1 MAGLVAIHV
10 REGHPDFI
18 DLPWHLPLAAWEG
31 ATERQVEMERGL
43 SRHQVVFVEYGA
55 AIYALK
61 ELPPEGAEREYT
73 LLRGS
78 EKVVELSREISL
90 SK

>member
-31 ATERQVEMERGL
+31 ATERQVDRL
-43 SRHQVVFVEYGA
+43 LA
-55 AIYALK
+55 A
-61 ELPPEGAEREYT
+61 GAEAYLTKPARVAEFLG
-73 LLRGS
+73 LLDRILGRS
-78 EKVVELSREISL
+78 AHAAEEAHLQR
-90 SK
+90 

>member
-43 SRHQVVFVEYGA
+43 SRLREAV
-55 AIYALK
+55 ALI
-61 ELPPEGAEREYT
+61 ERKT
-73 LLRGS
+73 ARP
-78 EKVVELSREISL
+78 
-90 SK
+90 